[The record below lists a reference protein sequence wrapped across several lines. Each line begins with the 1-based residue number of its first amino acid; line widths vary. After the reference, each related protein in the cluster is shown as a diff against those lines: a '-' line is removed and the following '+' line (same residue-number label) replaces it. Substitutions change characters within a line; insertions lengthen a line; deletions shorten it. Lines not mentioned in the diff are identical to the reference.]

1 MTNTQFTEALSG
13 LGIKQSDYARL
24 IEVTG
29 KSVSAWA
36 TGRVPVPGVVARH
49 LEVLAA
55 LNALHAAHVLG
66 LKPAPAAV
74 TGVRVDDLAGL
85 QAAADLAP
93 APGNAAGQ

>member
-1 MTNTQFTEALSG
+1 MTHQQFIESLQQLG
-13 LGIKQSDYARL
+13 LKQADYARL
-24 IEVTG
+24 IEVSQKT
-29 KSVSAWA
+29 VWTWA
-36 TGRVPVPGVVARH
+36 AGRVPVPGVVARH

-74 TGVRVDDLAGL
+74 AGVRVDDLAGL

-93 APGNAAGQ
+93 TPGDEPGQ

>member
-55 LNALHAAHVLG
+55 LNALHAVHVLG
-66 LKPAPAAV
+66 LKPAPAV
-74 TGVRVDDLAGL
+74 DGVRVDDLAGL

-93 APGNAAGQ
+93 APGNAAG

>member
-1 MTNTQFTEALSG
+1 MTNTQFTEALVG

-55 LNALHAAHVLG
+55 LNAMHAAHVLG
-66 LKPAPAAV
+66 LKPAPAIES
-74 TGVRVDDLAGL
+74 VRVDDLVGL
-85 QAAADLAP
+85 QAGANQAP
-93 APGNAAGQ
+93 TPGNPTGQ

>member
-1 MTNTQFTEALSG
+1 MTHEQFIESLQRLG
-13 LGIKQSDYARL
+13 LKQADYARL
-24 IEVTG
+24 IEVSQKT
-29 KSVSAWA
+29 VWTWA
-36 TGRVPVPGVVARH
+36 AGRVPVPGVVARH

-66 LKPAPAAV
+66 LKPAPAV
-74 TGVRVDDLAGL
+74 DGVRVDDLAGL

>member
-1 MTNTQFTEALSG
+1 MTNTQFTAALSG

-66 LKPAPAAV
+66 LKPAPALE
-74 TGVRVDDLAGL
+74 GVRVDDLAGL
-85 QAAADLAP
+85 QAAANLAP
-93 APGNAAGQ
+93 VPGDAAGQ

>member
-1 MTNTQFTEALSG
+1 MTHEQFIESLQQLG
-13 LGIKQSDYARL
+13 LKQTDYARL
-24 IEVTG
+24 IEVSQKT
-29 KSVSAWA
+29 VWTWA
-36 TGRVPVPGVVARH
+36 AGRVPVPGVVARH

-66 LKPAPAAV
+66 LKPAPAV
-74 TGVRVDDLAGL
+74 DGVRVDDLAGL

>member
-1 MTNTQFTEALSG
+1 MINTQFTEALAA
-13 LGIKQSDYARL
+13 LGIRQSAYARL

-66 LKPAPAAV
+66 LKPTPAV
-74 TGVRVDDLAGL
+74 DGVRVDDLVGL
-85 QAAADLAP
+85 QAVLTLTPTPSDD
-93 APGNAAGQ
+93 AGQ

>member
-1 MTNTQFTEALSG
+1 MTNTQFTEALVV
-13 LGIKQSDYARL
+13 LGIRQSDYARL

-66 LKPAPAAV
+66 LKPAPSV
-74 TGVRVDDLAGL
+74 EGVRVDDLAGL
-85 QAAADLAP
+85 LAAADMPLS
-93 APGNAAGQ
+93 PGDVTSQ

>member
-1 MTNTQFTEALSG
+1 MTNTQFTEALAG

-66 LKPAPAAV
+66 LKPAPAV
-74 TGVRVDDLAGL
+74 KGVRVDDLAGL
-85 QAAADLAP
+85 QAAADIAP
-93 APGNAAGQ
+93 STGDAAGH